1 MTEKPTGT
9 GTGSGPGTVPGTDA
23 EPNWKPVGGDLFAVL
38 CPPCRQ
44 LGRCR
49 MGMEEE
55 TLAADGSAHYRLRCG
70 PEHEGGPGV
79 AHGGWISGVFVEI
92 VGHLAVQ
99 LEQLAVTGALSVT
112 YRRPVPIDR
121 PLTARAWL
129 AGKDGGR
136 WTVEGSIH
144 LASSGTELAHATALL
159 VEREM
164 SHYTRAREWLGR
176 EEAGSDGTA

>member
-1 MTEKPTGT
+1 MTEQPNGT
-9 GTGSGPGTVPGTDA
+9 
-23 EPNWKPVGGDLFAVL
+23 EPNWKPVGDDLFAVL

-55 TLAADGSAHYRLRCG
+55 TLAVDGSAHYRLRCG

-99 LEQLAVTGALSVT
+99 MEQLAVTGALSVT
-112 YRRPVPIDR
+112 YRKPVPINR

-129 AGKDGGR
+129 AGKDGGK